1 MNDIHFMKEAL
12 IEAKKALNKD
22 EVPVGCVIVKDGE
35 IIARAHNLKETN
47 QDVTSHAEINAIKI
61 ASEKIGSW
69 RLDGCEIY
77 VNLEP
82 CLMCLGA
89 IVSARFDRL
98 IYGVRD
104 KKYESLDVIL
114 NKYLEN
120 FNHQLQVTM
129 DVLSD
134 SSKELL
140 QTFFKKLRIKD
151 KEENSYVK

>member
-1 MNDIHFMKEAL
+1 MNDIYFMDQAL
-12 IEAKKALNKD
+12 EEAKLALEKD
-22 EVPVGCVIVKDGE
+22 EVPVGCVIVKDGQ
-35 IIARAHNLKETN
+35 IIARAHNLKESN
-47 QDVTSHAEINAIKI
+47 QDVTSHAEMNAIKI

-104 KKYESLDVIL
+104 KKYESLDAIL
-114 NKYLEN
+114 SKYLEN
-120 FNHQLQVTM
+120 FNHQLKVT
-129 DVLSD
+129 DNVLAD

-140 QTFFKKLRIKD
+140 ESFFKKLRIKD
-151 KEENSYVK
+151 NKKIPM

>member
-1 MNDIHFMKEAL
+1 MQEAL
-12 IEAKKALNKD
+12 LEAKKALEKN

-35 IIARAHNLKETN
+35 IIARAHNLKEST
-47 QDVTSHAEINAIKI
+47 QDATGHAEINAIRI
-61 ASEKIGSW
+61 ASKKIGSW

-104 KKYESLDVIL
+104 KKYESLDQIL
-114 NKYLEN
+114 SEYLKN
-120 FNHQLQVTM
+120 FNHHLNVRPNIM
-129 DVLSD
+129 ADE
-134 SSKELL
+134 SKALMQE
-140 QTFFKKLRIKD
+140 FFKNLR
-151 KEENSYVK
+151 KE

>member
-1 MNDIHFMKEAL
+1 MNDIQFMEEAL
-12 IEAKKALNKD
+12 VEAKIALDKD
-22 EVPVGCVIVKDGE
+22 EVPVGCVIVKNGE
-35 IIARAHNLKETN
+35 IIARAHNLKETK
-47 QDVTSHAEINAIKI
+47 QDVTSHAEIIAIKI
-61 ASEKIGSW
+61 ASEKVGSW

-104 KKYESLDVIL
+104 KKYESLDTIL
-114 NKYLEN
+114 SKYLDN
-120 FNHQLQVTM
+120 FNHQLKVTT
-129 DVLSD
+129 DVLSE

-140 QTFFKKLRIKD
+140 QSFFKKLRMKD
-151 KEENSYVK
+151 IEENSYVK

>member
-1 MNDIHFMKEAL
+1 MDQAL
-12 IEAKKALNKD
+12 EEAKLALEKD
-22 EVPVGCVIVKDGE
+22 EVPVGCVIVKDGQ
-35 IIARAHNLKETN
+35 IIARAHNLKESN
-47 QDVTSHAEINAIKI
+47 QDVTSHAEMNAIKI

-104 KKYESLDVIL
+104 KKYESLDAIL
-114 NKYLEN
+114 SKYLEN
-120 FNHQLQVTM
+120 FNHQLKVT
-129 DVLSD
+129 DNVLAD

-140 QTFFKKLRIKD
+140 ESFFKKLRIKD
-151 KEENSYVK
+151 NKKIPM

>member
-1 MNDIHFMKEAL
+1 MNDDYFMKVALLEAQ
-12 IEAKKALNKD
+12 KALDKD
-22 EVPVGCVIVKDGE
+22 EVPVGCVIVKNGE
-35 IIARAHNLKETN
+35 IIAQSHNQKETE

-61 ASEKIGSW
+61 ASKKLGTW
-69 RLDGCEIY
+69 RLDGCSIY

-104 KKYESLDVIL
+104 KKYESLDEIL
-114 NKYLEN
+114 NQYLKN
-120 FNHQLQVTM
+120 YNHQLAVTT

-134 SSKELL
+134 ESKDML
-140 QTFFKKLRIKD
+140 QTFFKKLRV
-151 KEENSYVK
+151 N

>member
-47 QDVTSHAEINAIKI
+47 QDVTSHAEIIAIKI

>member
-1 MNDIHFMKEAL
+1 MNKDIHFMEEAL
-12 IEAKKALNKD
+12 LEARIALEKD
-22 EVPVGCVIVKDGE
+22 EVPVGCVIVKDGQ
-35 IIARAHNLKETN
+35 IIARAHNQKESN

-61 ASEKIGSW
+61 ASKKLSSW

-98 IYGVRD
+98 IYGIRD
-104 KKYESLDVIL
+104 KKYDSLDSIL
-114 NKYLEN
+114 EKYLSN
-120 FNHQLQVTM
+120 YNHQLLVTT
-129 DVLSD
+129 DVLCE

-140 QTFFKKLRIKD
+140 QSFFKKLRNKD
-151 KEENSYVK
+151 VD